1 MNIEHSRATRPFGSW
16 PSPVSASLVAGK
28 SLRLGQP
35 RVENDCVYWT
45 ETRPEEQGRSV
56 LVRWSPQEGGI
67 DITPQP
73 FSVQSR
79 AHEYGGGAFTTHRDR
94 AWFVNRNDQCI
105 HEVSGTK
112 ISAITDPG
120 TQRFADLVFD
130 AQRNRLLAVCEDY
143 AAHFDEPHTTL
154 VAIDIADGAVTTLAT
169 GADFYSSP
177 RLSPGG
183 SKLAWLEWNH
193 PDMPWDA
200 TLLNVAEL
208 DAQGFPS
215 TVQTV
220 AGSQNESVV
229 QPVWRDEHD
238 LLFAADRTDWW
249 NLYAWK
255 DGKLRALLPM
265 AAEFALPHWVFGM
278 QSFGLLDER
287 RVICACSS
295 EGTWRLVELD
305 VENGDWRY
313 LDLAWTQVEHL
324 QAGGG
329 KAVLQAASAKHAPRI
344 VLLDEDTQ
352 EKELRSAADIQLDD
366 ALLAPPRAVTF
377 RSSDDEEAF
386 GLYYAP
392 ANPDFEGP
400 ADAAPPMLVKVHGGP
415 TAATSS
421 ALDMK
426 IRFWTSR
433 GFAVLDV
440 NYRGSTGYG
449 RRYREKLYGNWGVVD
464 VEDCINGA
472 RELASRGLADAE
484 RLLISGSSAGG
495 FTVLAALT
503 FHDVFAA
510 GASYYGVADLAGAMR
525 DTAKFESRYG
535 DKLVGPLPATEALW
549 HERSPLFNVTKLR
562 RPVIFFQGLEDR
574 VVPPDQSERMFEAAR
589 SNGVV
594 TEYLLFP
601 GEGHGFRQAA
611 TIEAALSA
619 EYDFYCR
626 VLGIKAAD
634 FPPGRKTV
642 SGGST
647 G

>member
-1 MNIEHSRATRPFGSW
+1 M
-16 PSPVSASLVAGK
+16 
-28 SLRLGQP
+28 RLGQP
-35 RVENDCVYWT
+35 RVDGDCVYWT
-45 ETRPEEQGRSV
+45 ETRPEEQGRAV
-56 LVRWSPQEGGI
+56 LVRWSPQEGCV

-73 FSVQSR
+73 YSVQSK
-79 AHEYGGGAFTTHRDR
+79 AHEYGGGAFTTHHDR

-105 HEVSGTK
+105 HETSGTE
-112 ISAITDPG
+112 INAVTNPG

-130 AQRNRLLAVCEDY
+130 ARRNRLLAICEDH
-143 AAHFDEPHTTL
+143 APQFDEPRTTL
-154 VAIDIADGAVTTLAT
+154 VAIDITNGAIRTLVE

-183 SKLAWLEWNH
+183 SRLAWLEWNH

-200 TLLNVAEL
+200 TLLKVAEL
-208 DAQGFPS
+208 DVQGHPS
-215 TVQTV
+215 KVQAI
-220 AGSQNESVV
+220 AGSQNESAV
-229 QPVWRDEHD
+229 QPVWRNEHEV
-238 LLFAADRTDWW
+238 LFAADRTGWW
-249 NLYAWK
+249 NLYAWN

-287 RVICACSS
+287 RMICACSS

-305 VENGDWRY
+305 IENGEWRN
-313 LDLAWTQVEHL
+313 LDLPWTQIEHL
-324 QAGGG
+324 HAAGD
-329 KAVLQAASAKHAPRI
+329 KVVLQAASARHTPRI
-344 VLLDEDTQ
+344 VLLDKNAQ
-352 EKELRSAADIQLDD
+352 EKVLRRAADIKLDD
-366 ALLAPPRAVTF
+366 TFLEPPRAVTF
-377 RSSDDEEAF
+377 RASGDEEAF

-392 ANPDFEGP
+392 ANPDFEGT
-400 ADAAPPMLVKVHGGP
+400 AGTAPPMLVKVHGGP

-426 IRFWTSR
+426 LRFWTSR

-535 DKLVGPLPATEALW
+535 DKLVGPLPGTEALW
-549 HERSPLFNVTKLR
+549 RERSPLFNVARLR

-589 SNGVV
+589 ANGVM
-594 TEYLLFP
+594 TDYLPFP

-611 TIEAALSA
+611 TIEAALTA
-619 EYDFYCR
+619 EYDFYCK
-626 VLGIKAAD
+626 VLGIEAAT
-634 FPPGRKTV
+634 FTPVRKTV
-642 SGGST
+642 SGGAP